1 MPDAI
6 TIEGLGKRYMLGER
20 LSNTARLS
28 ERVMEKLAAPLR
40 GRSVGERHDV
50 APVHSTEE
58 FWALRDVSL
67 NIEQGQVVGL
77 IGPNGAGKSTLL
89 KLMARITRPT
99 TGRIVLRGRVGT
111 LLEVGTG
118 FHPDLTGRENIYLNG
133 SILGMTRREI
143 AARFDDIVDFAEVAR
158 FIDTP
163 VKRFSSGMYVRL
175 AFAVAAHLDPE
186 ILLVDEVLSVGDE
199 EFQRK
204 CIGALRAAAS
214 GGRTVVFVSHS
225 MESVRTLCSHAYL
238 IESGRLIMHG
248 PSDVVV
254 RRYLDEHSLRVRE
267 AEAEIADETPRLGNG
282 HALFRRAAVVG
293 RHGHPV
299 SEVHLGDPLT
309 LTATV
314 EVFETIPDAVI
325 EFGLSTPD
333 TIRVASLHNTDGG
346 RPPARLEP
354 GLHDI
359 RAELDIALIPGQYAL
374 DISLSRRHRAE
385 TVDLVNRVVRV
396 QALPTSSDASEQY
409 PFAKPRGAVRPRSDW
424 TVIAQDPLSN
434 APARNVT

>member
-6 TIEGLGKRYMLGER
+6 TVEGLGKRYMLGER
-20 LSNTARLS
+20 RTHTARLS
-28 ERVMEKLAAPLR
+28 ERVMEALAAPFR
-40 GRSVGERHDV
+40 GRPEDERRDV
-50 APVHSTEE
+50 EPPHADDE

-67 NIEQGQVVGL
+67 SIEQGQVVGL

-89 KLMARITRPT
+89 KLMARITKPT
-99 TGRIVLRGRVGT
+99 AGRIVLRGRVGT

-118 FHPDLTGRENIYLNG
+118 FHPDLTGRENIFLNG
-133 SILGMTRREI
+133 SILGLTRREI
-143 AARFDDIVDFAEVAR
+143 AARFDDIVEFAEVAR

-214 GGRTVVFVSHS
+214 GGRTVVFVSHN
-225 MESVRTLCSHAYL
+225 MESVRSLCSHAYL
-238 IESGRLIMHG
+238 IESGRLVMDG

-267 AEAEIADETPRLGNG
+267 GEADIPDETPRVGNG
-282 HALFRRAAVVG
+282 RARFRRAAVVG

-299 SEVHLGDPLT
+299 REMHLGEPLT

-314 EVFETIPDAVI
+314 EVFETISDAVI

-333 TIRVASLHNTDGG
+333 AIRVASLHNIDEG

-354 GLHDI
+354 GVHEI

-374 DISLSRRHRAE
+374 DVHLSTRFTGE
-385 TVDLVNRVVRV
+385 TVDLLNRVVRV
-396 QALPTSSDASEQY
+396 QALPTSSDGSEQY
-409 PFAKPRGAVRPRSDW
+409 PFAKPRGAVRPRSEWD
-424 TVIAQDPLSN
+424 VIAQDALSD
-434 APARNVT
+434 ARART

>member
-6 TIEGLGKRYMLGER
+6 TIQGLGKRYVLGER

-28 ERVMEKLAAPLR
+28 ERVMSKMAAPFR
-40 GRSVGERHDV
+40 GRSGDERRDIDTQRSSDH
-50 APVHSTEE
+50 

-67 NIEQGQVVGL
+67 RIEQGQVVGL

-99 TGRIVLRGRVGT
+99 TGRIVLHGRVGT

-133 SILGMTRREI
+133 SILGLTRREI
-143 AARFDDIVDFAEVAR
+143 AARFDDIVEFAEVAR

-214 GGRTVVFVSHS
+214 GGRTVVFVSHN
-225 MESVRTLCSHAYL
+225 MEAVRSLCSHAYL
-238 IESGRLIMHG
+238 MESGGVIMDG

-254 RRYLDEHSLRVRE
+254 RRYLDDHSLRVRE
-267 AEAEIADETPRLGNG
+267 AEADIPNETPRLGNG
-282 HALFRRAAVVG
+282 RALFRSAAVVG

-299 SEVHLGDPLT
+299 SELHLGEALT

-314 EVFETIPDAVI
+314 EVFEAIPDAVI

-333 TIRVASLHNTDGG
+333 AIRVASLHNIDEG
-346 RPPARLEP
+346 RPPTPLEP
-354 GLHDI
+354 GVHEI

-374 DISLSRRHRAE
+374 DLHLSTRFTGE
-385 TVDLVNRVVRV
+385 TVDLVNRVVRMH
-396 QALPTSSDASEQY
+396 ALPTTSDGSERY
-409 PFAKPRGAVRPRSDW
+409 PFSKPRGAVRPRSEW
-424 TVIAQDPLSN
+424 NVVTPDPLSN
-434 APARNVT
+434 ARARS

>member
-6 TIEGLGKRYMLGER
+6 TVEGLGKRYMLGER
-20 LSNTARLS
+20 RTHTARLS
-28 ERVMEKLAAPLR
+28 ERVMEALAAPFR
-40 GRSVGERHDV
+40 GRPEDERRDLEPPHPNDQ
-50 APVHSTEE
+50 

-67 NIEQGQVVGL
+67 SIEQGQVVGL

-99 TGRIVLRGRVGT
+99 AGRIVLRGRVGT

-118 FHPDLTGRENIYLNG
+118 FHPDLTGRENIFLNG
-133 SILGMTRREI
+133 SILGLTRREI

-214 GGRTVVFVSHS
+214 GGRTVVFVSHN
-225 MESVRTLCSHAYL
+225 MESVRSLCSHAYL
-238 IESGRLIMHG
+238 IESGRLVMDG

-254 RRYLDEHSLRVRE
+254 RRYLDEHSL
-267 AEAEIADETPRLGNG
+267 T
-282 HALFRRAAVVG
+282 RARG
-293 RHGHPV
+293 RGGHP
-299 SEVHLGDPLT
+299 ER
-309 LTATV
+309 
-314 EVFETIPDAVI
+314 DA
-325 EFGLSTPD
+325 P
-333 TIRVASLHNTDGG
+333 RRQ
-346 RPPARLEP
+346 RPVRCSAAR
-354 GLHDI
+354 
-359 RAELDIALIPGQYAL
+359 R
-374 DISLSRRHRAE
+374 
-385 TVDLVNRVVRV
+385 
-396 QALPTSSDASEQY
+396 SSAGTGT
-409 PFAKPRGAVRPRSDW
+409 R
-424 TVIAQDPLSN
+424 
-434 APARNVT
+434 